1 MRRIVGSPDGL
12 HFFTRER
19 ECRATYLELSHLRG
33 RDLNSLQLNL
43 ILFPGNPGKFILAS
57 MHDELKQMAQN
68 IAQVPILYLNGPTPI
83 LEKPPDKAVNFAS
96 VNSKKSIQDDEVI
109 YQCVKSCG

>member
-1 MRRIVGSPDGL
+1 
-12 HFFTRER
+12 
-19 ECRATYLELSHLRG
+19 
-33 RDLNSLQLNL
+33 
-43 ILFPGNPGKFILAS
+43 

-96 VNSKKSIQDDEVI
+96 VNTKKSIQDDEVI
-109 YQCVKSCG
+109 YHCV